1 MSVTKVLFALEK
13 HWRLGTPLL
22 PSMLTII
29 QSQFLTNIA
38 FFLNNSHSNGN
49 GNGTGNG
56 NGKGNGNN
64 NNNNNNN
71 FFK

>member
-1 MSVTKVLFALEK
+1 MSLTKALFELEK

-29 QSQFLTNIA
+29 QSRFLTNIA
-38 FFLNNSHSNGN
+38 FFLNNSNSNGN
-49 GNGTGNG
+49 GNGNG

-71 FFK
+71 IFFK